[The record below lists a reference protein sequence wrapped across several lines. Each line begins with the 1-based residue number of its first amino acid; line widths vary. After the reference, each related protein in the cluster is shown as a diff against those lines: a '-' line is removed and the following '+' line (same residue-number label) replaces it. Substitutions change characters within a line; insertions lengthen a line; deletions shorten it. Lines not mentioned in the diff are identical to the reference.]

1 MNTYEEQDVVE
12 EEIEFD
18 TMASEHWGLEQEQA
32 LLRDID
38 RRKNVIYPMKPMKER
53 MIHD

>member
-1 MNTYEEQDVVE
+1 MNAYEEQDVVE

-38 RRKNVIYPMKPMKER
+38 RRTNTFYNYGLKKEQTR
-53 MIHD
+53 